1 MELEHIK
8 ELFIINE
15 FHLIKTN
22 IEEVTLYNKK
32 VEDKIYLLVLC
43 DFTGRRKLDVDQLRH
58 MLWKISMDE
67 SLAVNGRDMLALLV
81 TEDAAYGRS
90 LIQAGFPVWILDC
103 YSSSLRIYEDQPDD
117 FAGLKG
123 QLERLLSEKGR
134 WRSRRSSQF
143 TLCNSIL
150 IAINVFVFL
159 AMNLFDKGASGNR
172 MIRWG
177 AMYTPYMEQ
186 PQELYRLITA
196 MFLHFDVSH
205 LTSNMV
211 ILVALGDNLERIL
224 GRWQY
229 VFLYLLSGLGAGIAS
244 CAYNIVMDRMVVS
257 AGASGAVFGVIGGLF
272 FLVIKNKGK
281 LEELTAPRLA
291 LMIVYVL
298 YSGFTTPGIDNAAH
312 IGGLL
317 TGMATA
323 FLLYL
328 SGKTRI
334 S

>member
-1 MELEHIK
+1 MDLEHIH
-8 ELFIINE
+8 ELLSTNE
-15 FHLIKTN
+15 FHQVRTN
-22 IEEVTLYNKK
+22 LEEVTLYHKRA
-32 VEDKIYLLVLC
+32 EDRTYLLVLC
-43 DFTGRRKLDVDQLRH
+43 DFSGRRKLDVDQLRH
-58 MLWKISMDE
+58 VLWRISMDE
-67 SLAVNGRDMLALLV
+67 RFAVRSGAMLALLV

-90 LIQAGFPVWILDC
+90 LIQAGFPIWILDC
-103 YSSSLRIYEDQPDD
+103 SSNNLRIYEDQPDD

-123 QLERLLSEKGR
+123 QLEKLLGEKGR
-134 WRSRRSSQF
+134 WKTKSSSQF

-150 IAINVFVFL
+150 IAVNVLLFL
-159 AMNLFDKGASGNR
+159 AMSLLDKGDSGNR

-177 AMYTPYMEQ
+177 AMYTPYMER

-211 ILVALGDNLERIL
+211 ILVALGDNLERVL

-229 VFLYLLSGLGAGIAS
+229 VFLYLLSGLGAGLAS
-244 CAYNIVMDRMVVS
+244 CVYNVVMDRTVVS

-272 FLVIKNKGK
+272 FLVIKNKGR
-281 LEELTAPRLA
+281 LEELTASRLA
-291 LMIVYVL
+291 LMIVYIL
-298 YSGFTTPGIDNAAH
+298 YSGFVTPGIDNAAH
-312 IGGLL
+312 VGGLL
-317 TGMATA
+317 TGMAIA

-328 SGKTRI
+328 SGKTKI

>member
-1 MELEHIK
+1 MSLEHIK
-8 ELFIINE
+8 ELLSING
-15 FHLIKTN
+15 FRPINTN
-22 IEEVTLYNKK
+22 LEEVTLY
-32 VEDKIYLLVLC
+32 DKSAGDRSYLLVLC
-43 DFTGRRKLDVDQLRH
+43 DFSGYRRLDADQLRH
-58 MLWKISMDE
+58 ILWRISMNE
-67 SLAVNGRDMLALLV
+67 NFVVRGREMLALLV

-90 LIQAGFPVWILDC
+90 LLQAGFPVWILDC
-103 YSSSLRIYEDQPDD
+103 RENSLRIYEDQPAD
-117 FAGLKG
+117 FAGLKA
-123 QLERLLSEKGR
+123 QLENLLGEKGH
-134 WRSRRSSQF
+134 WRARRSSQF
-143 TLCNSIL
+143 TLCNTIL
-150 IAINVFVFL
+150 IAINVIMFL
-159 AMNLFDKGASGNR
+159 SMNLFDKGTSGNR

-177 AMYTPYMEQ
+177 AMYTPYMEH

-211 ILVALGDNLERIL
+211 ILVALGDNLERVL

-229 VFLYLLSGLGAGIAS
+229 VFLYFLSGLGAGLAS
-244 CAYNIVMDRMVVS
+244 CAYNVVMDRTVVS

-291 LMIVYVL
+291 LMIVYIL

-312 IGGLL
+312 VGGLL
-317 TGMATA
+317 TGMAAA

-328 SGKTRI
+328 SGKTKI